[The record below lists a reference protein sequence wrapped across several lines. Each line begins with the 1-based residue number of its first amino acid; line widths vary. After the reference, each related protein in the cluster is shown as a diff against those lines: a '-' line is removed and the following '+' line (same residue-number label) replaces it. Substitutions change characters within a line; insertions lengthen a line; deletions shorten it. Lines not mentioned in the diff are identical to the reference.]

1 MLEEIRM
8 NDMEVMRIFKDRVA
22 IENFYGVRFY
32 DFEGKKCGNEDL
44 VLYYGSGYSDGTGTV
59 LENHLLNCTT
69 KQIYLRLNIC
79 IRVTL
84 KDVCPWL
91 YSNFLKDGEQKS
103 EIYYHGITLKEGDV
117 LIKCRNFFM
126 VKRYGKEEEYWCYT
140 SLGGK
145 IIGKIGKLKRIDIDD
160 KVSDY
165 PNCFWT
171 ARWIALGEDDNN
183 RCHFRIEQIFE
194 EWSTYRIY
202 NYDGT
207 NAFDSETVQ
216 IKKVQEYW
224 FMKICEKSEIIV
236 CDLAGNVLF
245 FSKGIYQD
253 IKPLNAVIYPFQ
265 SICTVNYFVAIRGT
279 NFDVYD
285 IHGKKVFEK
294 QFDCKHEMES
304 VGSVI
309 FYKEGQK
316 YTLYDMITGKIVE
329 TEIDYIAKE
338 DRIRKID
345 RDNIGSIVGLKEFCI
360 FGSDGKI
367 GLYEYTKN
375 RSEDT
380 ELIGFK
386 EIIKMKYDSITVNS
400 KSICAKIGEH
410 VDIYS
415 LELVKESFEFYNS
428 RKAW

>member
-22 IENFYGVRFY
+22 IEDFYGVRFY
-32 DFEGKKCGNEDL
+32 DFEGRKCGNEDL

-59 LENHLLNCTT
+59 LENYLLNCTT

-117 LIKCRNFFM
+117 LIKCRNFFV

-207 NAFDSETVQ
+207 NA
-216 IKKVQEYW
+216 
-224 FMKICEKSEIIV
+224 
-236 CDLAGNVLF
+236 
-245 FSKGIYQD
+245 
-253 IKPLNAVIYPFQ
+253 VIYPFQ

-316 YTLYDMITGKIVE
+316 YTLYDMITGKSVE

-375 RSEDT
+375 RGEDT
-380 ELIGFK
+380 EFIGFK
-386 EIIKMKYDSITVNS
+386 EIIKMKYDSITVN
-400 KSICAKIGEH
+400 CAKIGEH